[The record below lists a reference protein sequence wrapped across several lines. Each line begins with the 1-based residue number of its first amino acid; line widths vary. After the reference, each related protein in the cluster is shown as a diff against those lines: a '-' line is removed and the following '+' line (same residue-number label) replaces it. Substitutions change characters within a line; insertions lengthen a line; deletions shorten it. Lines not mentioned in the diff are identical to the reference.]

1 MKDNAAKARRHLI
14 AAARLM
20 REDLEKGEAASAQRK
35 ALNFKRIGE
44 KFEIAPNAVQSL
56 LNLDSSP
63 QRYGLDDSDL
73 DLIEEL
79 DRERRDSVAK
89 ATHYSKKRLARRV
102 GLPLMTMMRVIAM
115 ASKDKE
121 GQQ

>member
-1 MKDNAAKARRHLI
+1 MEDNTVKARLHLV

-20 REDLEKGEAASAQRK
+20 REDLERGEAAGAQRK

-44 KFEIAPNAVQSL
+44 KFEISPNAVQSL

-79 DRERRDSVAK
+79 DRERRGSLAREF
-89 ATHYSKKRLARRV
+89 HFSKKRLARRV
-102 GLPLMTMMRVIAM
+102 GLPLMTMMRVIAL
-115 ASKDKE
+115 APVNKE
-121 GQQ
+121 GQE

>member
-1 MKDNAAKARRHLI
+1 MKDNTAKAQRHLI

-20 REDLEKGEAASAQRK
+20 QEDLEQGRAASAQRK

-44 KFEIAPNAVQSL
+44 KFEISPNAVQSL

-63 QRYGLDDSDL
+63 QRYGLDSSDL
-73 DLIEEL
+73 ALIEEL
-79 DRERRDSVAK
+79 DRERCDSL
-89 ATHYSKKRLARRV
+89 TREFHFSKKRVARRV

-115 ASKDKE
+115 APTNKE
-121 GQQ
+121 GQE

>member
-1 MKDNAAKARRHLI
+1 MKDNTAKARRHLI

-20 REDLEKGEAASAQRK
+20 QEDLEKGEAASAQRK

-44 KFEIAPNAVQSL
+44 KFEISPNAVQSL

-79 DRERRDSVAK
+79 DRERRENVAREF
-89 ATHYSKKRLARRV
+89 HFSKTRVARRV

-115 ASKDKE
+115 APSNKE
-121 GQQ
+121 GQG